1 MSLTNSQFHD
11 LVDVTLR
18 NLEDILDDNSDADID
33 IENSAG
39 ILTLTFANQHQ
50 LILSRQEPLK
60 QLWLADRSGGFHFDY
75 DEQAQEWRCDS
86 NQQLLSEVLGSL
98 LLKHTQVAFDLSA
111 LYD

>member
-1 MSLTNSQFHD
+1 MQLSVSEFHEKID
-11 LVDVTLR
+11 LLQQQI
-18 NLEDILDDNSDADID
+18 EDILDDSDADID

-86 NQQLLSEVLGSL
+86 NQQLLSEMLGSL

>member
-1 MSLTNSQFHD
+1 MRRLIPSARIVPKSTYYWRLICTSRFTYPLFSRLSHLKELCMSLTNSQFHD

-60 QLWLADRSGGFHFDY
+60 Q
-75 DEQAQEWRCDS
+75 
-86 NQQLLSEVLGSL
+86 
-98 LLKHTQVAFDLSA
+98 
-111 LYD
+111 

>member
-11 LVDVTLR
+11 LVDATLR
-18 NLEDILDDNSDADID
+18 NLEDILDDGDADID

-39 ILTLTFANQHQ
+39 ILTLTFTNQHQ

-86 NQQLLSEVLGSL
+86 NQQVLSEMLGAL
-98 LLKHTQVAFDLSA
+98 LLNHTQLPFDLSA